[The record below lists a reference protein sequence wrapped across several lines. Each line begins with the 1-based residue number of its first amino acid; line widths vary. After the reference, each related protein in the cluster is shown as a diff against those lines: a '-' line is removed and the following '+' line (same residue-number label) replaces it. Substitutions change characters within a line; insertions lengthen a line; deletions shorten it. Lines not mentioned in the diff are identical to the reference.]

1 MRPAAGLYRAHMGS
15 DHEAEIRASVGA
27 HDELGPGYDDAQD
40 GGRAALALLI
50 WAAIAIVNIAY
61 ARRC

>member
-1 MRPAAGLYRAHMGS
+1 MGS
-15 DHEAEIRASVGA
+15 DHEAEIRAFVGA
-27 HDELGPGYDDAQD
+27 HHDLGSGYDDAVMV
-40 GGRAALALLI
+40 LPI